1 MQEPQILD
9 KPALTVIGMHRSF
22 LHALS
27 PESNTKQVIGGLW
40 HEFPQ
45 RASSVPHRAGHTMY
59 GIIYGLPEE
68 ERSHP
73 HQLEYIA
80 AVPVSSTAQ
89 IPDGM
94 IPDGMVARA
103 VPAAKFAV
111 FLHRGPIEKIRAT
124 VYDIYR
130 VWLPASPYVHAEIAD
145 VELYDHRFC
154 PESGFF
160 GFLQRAT
167 LS

>member
-94 IPDGMVARA
+94 IPDGMVARRADGKVLKGDHYRAPDVGA
-103 VPAAKFAV
+103 VLRSQGWNAGE
-111 FLHRGPIEKIRAT
+111 R
-124 VYDIYR
+124 
-130 VWLPASPYVHAEIAD
+130 
-145 VELYDHRFC
+145 
-154 PESGFF
+154 
-160 GFLQRAT
+160 
-167 LS
+167 